1 MAAPRLAGGGGAG
14 PKGLATIHL
23 RCFADHDRTG
33 GPALPLTSPDTFELC
48 RVAAQ
53 AAADKKAERPVILDV
68 GRLLGIVDSFV
79 ICSGGNDRQVRT
91 IAEEVERRVKEQ
103 GHTSPLRVEGKD
115 EATWILLDYG
125 DMIVHVFLDEWRA
138 YYDLERLW
146 KDAARVEW
154 DVELAIGE

>member
-1 MAAPRLAGGGGAG
+1 M
-14 PKGLATIHL
+14 
-23 RCFADHDRTG
+23 
-33 GPALPLTSPDTFELC
+33 PLTPPDTFELC

-68 GRLLGIVDSFV
+68 GRLLGIVDAFV
-79 ICSGGNDRQVRT
+79 ICSAGNDRQVKT
-91 IAEEVERRVKEQ
+91 IADEVERRVRQE
-103 GHTSPLRVEGKD
+103 GGESPLRVEGKD
-115 EATWILLDYG
+115 EATWILMDYG

-154 DVELAIGE
+154 DVELVAE